1 MADKDIKGVIV
12 PMLTPLNPDE
22 TVDVPSL
29 RRLVNYLIDNGV
41 HGIWASG
48 TTGEFANLPDSER
61 LKGIEATVDE
71 VAGRVPVIGNISSTS
86 TKMSVDLAQQ
96 VSEMGMDGIALTP
109 PYYYP
114 DSQDELLDHYRH
126 VRDSVGLPLWVY
138 NIPQTVKTAVD
149 PGTIASLAAEGTV
162 VGVKDSSG
170 AGELLAQ
177 LNILCDQGEIS
188 LLRFLGT
195 VFRITSASAVGVHG
209 VIPGVANLVPGV
221 CARGWEAGEA
231 GDTDA
236 VRECNAQLLKAQKVG
251 AVAQGGGANAASFG
265 GMKAALKHMGVIDH
279 DTMSRPFRP
288 LTDEEKEQIPPILEE
303 LGLTG

>member
-1 MADKDIKGVIV
+1 MTDREIKGVIV

-22 TVDVPSL
+22 TIDIGSL
-29 RRLVNYLIDNGV
+29 RRLVSYLIDSGV

-61 LKGIEATVDE
+61 VRGMEAAVDE
-71 VAGRVPVIGNISSTS
+71 VGGRVPVICNISAASTRL
-86 TKMSVDLAQQ
+86 SVELAQQ
-96 VSEMGMDGIALTP
+96 VAELGMDGIALTP

-114 DSQDELLDHYRH
+114 DSQDELLDHYRY

-149 PGTIASLAAEGTV
+149 PGTIATLAAEGAV

-177 LNILCDQGEIS
+177 LNVLCAQGEIP

-195 VFRITSASAVGVHG
+195 VFRVTTAGSVGVHG
-209 VIPGVANLVPGV
+209 VIPGIANLVPAV

-231 GDTDA
+231 RDA
-236 VRECNAQLLKAQKVG
+236 ATVRECDAALLAAQKVG

-279 DTMSRPFRP
+279 DTTSRPFRP
-288 LTDEEKEQIPPILEE
+288 LTDDEKRQIPPILEE
-303 LGLTG
+303 LGLA